1 MQKTNHRT
9 TEDIEAEES
18 LKIINP
24 ALKRINETNMRL
36 SLCLDKAI
44 EIYLEANKVS
54 NITKGPMKL
63 IRPIKQM
70 LYVLQLSELE
80 SEEEK
85 IRTELY
91 QAERALL
98 AIEGLEEHI
107 ERIAK
112 VYRETANGIIR
123 AINTIKHEHRNRRV

>member
-1 MQKTNHRT
+1 MQKYLST

-18 LKIINP
+18 LKIISL
-24 ALKRINETNMRL
+24 ALKRINETDMRL
-36 SLCLDKAI
+36 ILCLDKAA
-44 EIYLEANKVS
+44 EIYLEADKLS
-54 NITKGPMKL
+54 NLTKGPMKL
-63 IRPIKQM
+63 IHPIKQM

-85 IRTELY
+85 LRIELY
-91 QAERALL
+91 EAESALL
-98 AIEGLEEHI
+98 AIEGLDEHI

-123 AINTIKHEHRNRRV
+123 VINTIKHEHRNRRV

>member
-1 MQKTNHRT
+1 MQKYLST

-18 LKIINP
+18 LKIISH
-24 ALKRINETNMRL
+24 ALKRINETDMRL
-36 SLCLDKAI
+36 SLCLNKAI

-54 NITKGPMKL
+54 SLTRGPMKL

-85 IRTELY
+85 IRIELY
-91 QAERALL
+91 EAERALL
-98 AIEGLEEHI
+98 VTEGLEEHI

>member
-1 MQKTNHRT
+1 MQKYLST
-9 TEDIEAEES
+9 TEDIEVEES

-24 ALKRINETNMRL
+24 ALKKISETNMRL

-54 NITKGPMKL
+54 SLTKGPMKL

-91 QAERALL
+91 EAERALL

>member
-1 MQKTNHRT
+1 MQKYLST
-9 TEDIEAEES
+9 TEDIEVEES

-24 ALKRINETNMRL
+24 ALKKISETNMRL
-36 SLCLDKAI
+36 SLCLDKTI

-54 NITKGPMKL
+54 NLTKGPMKL

-85 IRTELY
+85 LRIELY
-91 QAERALL
+91 EAERALL
-98 AIEGLEEHI
+98 SIEGLYEHI

-112 VYRETANGIIR
+112 AHREIANGIIR
-123 AINTIKHEHRNRRV
+123 EINTIKHKHRNRSV

>member
-1 MQKTNHRT
+1 MQKYLST

-18 LKIINP
+18 LKIISL
-24 ALKRINETNMRL
+24 ALKRINETDMRL
-36 SLCLDKAI
+36 ILCLDKAA
-44 EIYLEANKVS
+44 EIYLEADKVS
-54 NITKGPMKL
+54 NITRGPMKL

-91 QAERALL
+91 EAERALL
-98 AIEGLEEHI
+98 VIEGLEEHI

>member
-54 NITKGPMKL
+54 SLTRGPMKL

-91 QAERALL
+91 QAESALL

-112 VYRETANGIIR
+112 VHREIANELICM
-123 AINTIKHEHRNRRV
+123 INGNNHEHRHRRV

>member
-1 MQKTNHRT
+1 MQKYLST
-9 TEDIEAEES
+9 TEDIDAEES
-18 LKIINP
+18 LKIINS
-24 ALKRINETNMRL
+24 ALKRINETDMRL

-44 EIYLEANKVS
+44 EIYLEADKVS
-54 NITKGPMKL
+54 NITRGPMKL

-91 QAERALL
+91 QAESALL

-123 AINTIKHEHRNRRV
+123 VINTIKHEHRNRRV

>member
-18 LKIINP
+18 LKIISP
-24 ALKRINETNMRL
+24 TLKRINETDMRL
-36 SLCLDKAI
+36 ILCLDKAA

-54 NITKGPMKL
+54 NLTKGSMKL

-85 IRTELY
+85 LRIELY
-91 QAERALL
+91 EAERALL
-98 AIEGLEEHI
+98 AIEGLYEHI

-112 VYRETANGIIR
+112 IHREIANEIICMINGI
-123 AINTIKHEHRNRRV
+123 NYEHRNRRV